1 MFTFLFYFCSAL
13 LGVLLHLAGVGIF
26 EQPVMFLA
34 ILVTV
39 AAQVFFFW
47 ISKQ

>member
-13 LGVLLHLAGVGIF
+13 LGVLLHLAGVSAL

-39 AAQVFFFW
+39 AAQVLFFW
-47 ISKQ
+47 QSRQ